1 VCLCILEE
9 YRQDDGKVTALVARL
24 QQKAKERKK
33 NKETREEHKREQNKI
48 YTRLT
53 FC

>member
-24 QQKAKERKK
+24 QQKAKEKK
-33 NKETREEHKREQNKI
+33 TKKQEKNTRENKTKYI
-48 YTRLT
+48 QG
-53 FC
+53 